1 MIRLA
6 LTVTFA
12 FARVLFRSRLELMVE
27 NLALRQQLAVF
38 KQKRSRPALR
48 PADRA
53 FWVLLRQVWRD
64 WANALILVQP
74 NTVVDWQRQGFR
86 LFWRWISR
94 SKRAGRPRIRREVQ
108 ELIRR
113 MAQENGWGAPRIH
126 GELLKLGIVIDE
138 RTVSRYLPRG
148 CTSPD
153 QLQRWLVFLRKHR
166 DGLVGMDFFT
176 VPTVSFGLLWVFV
189 VLHHERQRILHFAVT
204 DHPEAPWVVQQL
216 REAFPLDTAPR
227 YAILDRDGK
236 YGQEVPSALQSMG
249 VRPMR
254 TAPRSPWQNPYVE
267 RFGGT
272 LRRELLDKII
282 VFNQTQLHRVVSQ
295 FVTYYHEDRCHLGLD
310 KDAPEPRVVTPQP
323 SPCARVVALRRVGG
337 LQHRYEWQEAA

>member
-1 MIRLA
+1 
-6 LTVTFA
+6 
-12 FARVLFRSRLELMVE
+12 
-27 NLALRQQLAVF
+27 
-38 KQKRSRPALR
+38 
-48 PADRA
+48 
-53 FWVLLRQVWRD
+53 
-64 WANALILVQP
+64 
-74 NTVVDWQRQGFR
+74 
-86 LFWRWISR
+86 
-94 SKRAGRPRIRREVQ
+94 
-108 ELIRR
+108 
-113 MAQENGWGAPRIH
+113 
-126 GELLKLGIVIDE
+126 
-138 RTVSRYLPRG
+138 
-148 CTSPD
+148 
-153 QLQRWLVFLRKHR
+153 
-166 DGLVGMDFFT
+166 MDFFT
-176 VPTVSFGLLWVFV
+176 VPTVTFRILWVFV
-189 VLHHERQRILHFAVT
+189 VLHHERRRILQFAVT

-236 YGQEVPSALQSMG
+236 YGHGVPSALQRMG
-249 VRPMR
+249 VKAVR

-323 SPCARVVALRRVGG
+323 SPCARVVALPPVGG

>member
-1 MIRLA
+1 
-6 LTVTFA
+6 
-12 FARVLFRSRLELMVE
+12 
-27 NLALRQQLAVF
+27 
-38 KQKRSRPALR
+38 
-48 PADRA
+48 
-53 FWVLLRQVWRD
+53 
-64 WANALILVQP
+64 
-74 NTVVDWQRQGFR
+74 
-86 LFWRWISR
+86 
-94 SKRAGRPRIRREVQ
+94 
-108 ELIRR
+108 
-113 MAQENGWGAPRIH
+113 
-126 GELLKLGIVIDE
+126 
-138 RTVSRYLPRG
+138 
-148 CTSPD
+148 
-153 QLQRWLVFLRKHR
+153 
-166 DGLVGMDFFT
+166 MDFFT
-176 VPTVSFGLLWVFV
+176 VPTVTFRILWVFV
-189 VLHHERQRILHFAVT
+189 VLHHERRRILQFAVT

-295 FVTYYHEDRCHLGLD
+295 FVTYYHEDRGHLGLD
-310 KDAPEPRVVTPQP
+310 KDAPEPRVVTPQL
-323 SPCARVVALRRVGG
+323 SPCARVVALPRVGG